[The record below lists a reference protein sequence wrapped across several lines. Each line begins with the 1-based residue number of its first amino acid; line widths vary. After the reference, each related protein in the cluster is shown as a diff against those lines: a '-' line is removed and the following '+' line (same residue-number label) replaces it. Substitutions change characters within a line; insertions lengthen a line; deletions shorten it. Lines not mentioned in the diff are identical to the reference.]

1 MGIVVA
7 FLTVFYL
14 PFLPFNNFSNN
25 IHNIEKG
32 HQIILNFFKG
42 KKIVNMI
49 VFQAEN
55 KQICL
60 YTTLV
65 STDPQYFVPESCTGQ
80 KLFKCIFEI
89 HIIEKGDS

>member
-14 PFLPFNNFSNN
+14 PFLPFNNFSDY

-42 KKIVNMI
+42 KKIVIM
-49 VFQAEN
+49 
-55 KQICL
+55 
-60 YTTLV
+60 
-65 STDPQYFVPESCTGQ
+65 
-80 KLFKCIFEI
+80 LFFPSRK
-89 HIIEKGDS
+89 

>member
-14 PFLPFNNFSNN
+14 PFLPFNNFSDN

-42 KKIVNMI
+42 KKIVTMI
-49 VFQAEN
+49 FFPSR
-55 KQICL
+55 K
-60 YTTLV
+60 
-65 STDPQYFVPESCTGQ
+65 
-80 KLFKCIFEI
+80 
-89 HIIEKGDS
+89 